1 MKRKE
6 LRKERAKR
14 SFTPLIPN
22 SDVDKKSFTLLY
34 IRKPLNKSRKEA
46 KRDVKSIVQRSALRA
61 GMRRG
66 MKQGYPK
73 DTQ

>member
-22 SDVDKKSFTLLY
+22 SDVDKKSFTQLY
-34 IRKPLNKSRKEA
+34 IRKPLRSINQEKRQKE
-46 KRDVKSIVQRSALRA
+46 
-61 GMRRG
+61 M
-66 MKQGYPK
+66 
-73 DTQ
+73 